1 MAEVNNTYTVEG
13 YDLNMPNKQM
23 AITSIDGIF
32 GKEKAETVWLEI
44 CKESEVKPD
53 SNNIDELSKVFT
65 NMSKKEG
72 TLGVLGRSLSIRATS
87 YRILSRIKNI
97 K

>member
-1 MAEVNNTYTVEG
+1 MAEVNNTYTVDG
-13 YDLNMPNKQM
+13 YDLNMPDRKM
-23 AITSIDGIF
+23 AMQSLEGMF
-32 GKEKAETVWLEI
+32 GNVKADAIWLEV
-44 CKESEVKPD
+44 CKDVEIQPD
-53 SNNIDELSKVFT
+53 SKSIDELSKAFVS
-65 NMSKKEG
+65 MSKKEG